1 MNDETLPK
9 IAEYISVALNRPLPT
24 EVHLKTKFHLM
35 DTLAAIVTGSELKPG
50 KAAINYILS
59 QGGTPE
65 SSVAC
70 TSIKTTATNAAM
82 VNAMLAHSNETDD
95 SHAPSLTHPGCAVIP
110 AALAV
115 AEREGLSGEQLLR
128 AIALGY
134 DISSRI
140 GRAMGGINAR
150 GMHGHSTHA
159 IGPMFGAAAAA
170 SALAGLNERECR
182 HALAYTVQ
190 QASGVITWERDPE
203 HIEKAF
209 VFGGVGARNGVTSAM
224 FVQSGMTG
232 EENAF
237 TGDFNFV
244 DTFCSNPNELSTSVE
259 TLGSHYEIS
268 ITNIK
273 KFAVGSPIQAA
284 ADAMVHLVNE
294 YKFTPDDVL
303 RIDVL
308 LPPLGAKIVNART
321 MPDVNLQ
328 YALAVI
334 ILDEGKLSFEAT
346 HSYERL
352 NSPEVVSLIKLV
364 HLAGNPEFEK
374 LEAQRPATVSVKLT
388 NGRTVQKHISAV
400 RGTADNPMT
409 KDEVEI
415 KAHELF
421 STVLGHNNSSALVRL
436 IWEIETK
443 TTLNSIW
450 KLLSTK
456 PINSN

>member
-1 MNDETLPK
+1 MTEKILPK
-9 IAEYISVALNRPLPT
+9 MAKYTSEALNNPLSS

-50 KAAINYILS
+50 KAAIKYIIS

-65 SSVAC
+65 ATIAC
-70 TSIKTTATNAAM
+70 TSFKSTATNAAM

-95 SHAPSLTHPGCAVIP
+95 SHAPSLTHPGCAIIP

-115 AEREGLSGEQLLR
+115 AERERCSGEQLLR
-128 AIALGY
+128 SIALGY

-140 GRAMGGINAR
+140 GRAMGGINSR
-150 GMHGHSTHA
+150 GMHGHATHA
-159 IGPMFGAAAAA
+159 IGPMFGATAAA
-170 SALAGLNERECR
+170 SSLAGLDERGCR

-237 TGDFNFV
+237 TGDFNFL
-244 DTFCSNPNELSTSVE
+244 DTFCTDPALLSEWVD

-273 KFAVGSPIQAA
+273 KFSVGSPIQAGA
-284 ADAMVHLVNE
+284 EAMVQLVKE
-294 YKFTPDDVL
+294 FGFTADNID

-334 ILDEGKLSFEAT
+334 ILDGGALSFEAT

-352 NSPEVVSLIKLV
+352 AAPDVQALMNLI
-364 HLAGNPEFEK
+364 HLSGNPEFEK
-374 LEAQRPATVSVKLT
+374 LEAQRPATVTVRLKD
-388 NGRTVQKHISAV
+388 GRMLEKHVSAV
-400 RGTADNPMT
+400 RGTTGNPMT
-409 KDEVEI
+409 KDEVEY
-415 KAHELF
+415 KSHDLF
-421 STVLGHNNSSALVRL
+421 STVLGVDSSAALIDL
-436 IWEIETK
+436 IWQVENEA
-443 TTLNSIW
+443 TLDNLWQLITP
-450 KLLSTK
+450 KK
-456 PINSN
+456 